1 MSDARE
7 QLDHMVRTQIENRGI
22 YDGGVLKA
30 FRRIDRARF
39 VPADQQRS
47 AYGDFPLA
55 IGLGQTISQPY
66 IVALM
71 TQSLALEG
79 PERVLEIGTGSGY
92 QTAVLAEL
100 AAEVYTVEVHETL
113 QARARQVLESLGYT
127 NVHYRAGDGRAGWP
141 EEAPFDRILCAAAAE
156 EVPRTWVE
164 QLADGGIIVT
174 PVGGMG
180 SQILVS
186 ITKRGEALERREF
199 CPCRFVPLVGGTGEG
214 DDDG

>member
-1 MSDARE
+1 MSDTRE
-7 QLDHMVRTQIENRGI
+7 QLDHMVRTQLESRSIRGPR
-22 YDGGVLKA
+22 VLEA

-39 VPADQQRS
+39 VPADEQRS

-71 TQSLALEG
+71 TQTLALEG
-79 PERVLEIGTGSGY
+79 PERVLEVGTGSGY

-100 AAEVYTVEVHETL
+100 AADVYTIEVRESL
-113 QARARQVLESLGYT
+113 QTKARRVLESLGCD

-156 EVPRTWVE
+156 EVPQPWID
-164 QLADGGIIVT
+164 QLADGGLIVT
-174 PVGGMG
+174 PVGRPGA
-180 SQILVS
+180 QILVK
-186 ITKRGEALERREF
+186 IAKRGEELEHHEF
-199 CPCRFVPLVGGTGEG
+199 CPCRFVPLVGGDEG
-214 DDDG
+214 L